1 MAVDDDRRTF
11 CCQNDC
17 CPDYGKR
24 GHGNLTVCGHYG
36 PHRRLLY
43 CRTCKARDPADDERG
58 NHGALDAEH
67 RLVLSVVP
75 GRQQPR
81 RRGKRGRTPK
91 PVTVPPEGLTYAT
104 VHKTQAKGRGVK
116 VAARVV
122 YGSRAAVAAVLGRSQ
137 VSDRVNTVFVERYRH
152 RPQPR
157 RLEGAQDL
165 LLLEGLGGA
174 GGRDVLYDLQL
185 PLLRGGA
192 DAAPGEPAEGLPAAD
207 AGDGRRTGRPHLVGD
222 GGAILSG
229 RAT

>member
-1 MAVDDDRRTF
+1 M
-11 CCQNDC
+11 
-17 CPDYGKR
+17 
-24 GHGNLTVCGHYG
+24 
-36 PHRRLLY
+36 
-43 CRTCKARDPADDERG
+43 
-58 NHGALDAEH
+58 
-67 RLVLSVVP
+67 
-75 GRQQPR
+75 
-81 RRGKRGRTPK
+81 
-91 PVTVPPEGLTYAT
+91 TVPPEGLTYAT